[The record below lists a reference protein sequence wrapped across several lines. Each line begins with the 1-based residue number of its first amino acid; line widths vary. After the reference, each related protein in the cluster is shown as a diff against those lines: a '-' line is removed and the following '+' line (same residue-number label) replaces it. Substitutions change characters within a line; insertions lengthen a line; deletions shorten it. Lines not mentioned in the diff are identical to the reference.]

1 MHQVFYIDLEEEVT
15 SIIDRLR
22 KSKSENNVFVIPI
35 RALILGSVVSL
46 KLIKKKAEEMQK
58 NILVVTQDEQGR
70 VLASKA
76 GFETRDSLEGIDIHP
91 ENVGGVFD
99 VEEDMNR
106 HIGRA
111 DETVHLEVESEDER
125 RQDRAVMSDMS
136 PRRNMSGIN
145 PGNRMPQ
152 RSSVSVNQKRPFENV
167 SVKQEE
173 ENQLPQMPQEI
184 HIDLDRDN
192 IQNRDL
198 KKERKVFHENQ
209 VDAISESVALIKEKS
224 IGNKKMSLKLKLIFW
239 SFFVIIIL
247 LIAGVFAYMFLP
259 KADIHVYPQMI
270 SEKVDISARAQTDI
284 STIDVENRI
293 IKAEAV
299 EVVDSL
305 IINKE
310 STGEESASNQKS
322 RGRVTIYNEF
332 SEESQQLV
340 ATTRLE
346 SADGKIFRII
356 KGVIV
361 PGMKKEN
368 GNIIPGSIE
377 ADVVADQ
384 VGDEYNI
391 GPSEFKIPGFKSS
404 SKYEK
409 FYARSEA
416 KMLGGGSQGGIVKV
430 VSSDD
435 IKSASQEAQQKL
447 KDVIVEKIHSNMKEG
462 YILDEDSI
470 KLEIISESSFPVEN
484 SVAQSFEYQLEMKIY
499 ALVFSENDLISLI
512 QKTAENK
519 IGKSENNFILESI
532 ELEYGQITPDFE
544 EEFLDISVHATTALK
559 KNIDK
564 DKILEGFL
572 GAKVNDLGTIVS
584 GYPDIRKVNV
594 VLWPKIL
601 VNKIPK
607 NKERVKIYIEESND

>member
-1 MHQVFYIDLEEEVT
+1 
-15 SIIDRLR
+15 
-22 KSKSENNVFVIPI
+22 
-35 RALILGSVVSL
+35 
-46 KLIKKKAEEMQK
+46 
-58 NILVVTQDEQGR
+58 GR